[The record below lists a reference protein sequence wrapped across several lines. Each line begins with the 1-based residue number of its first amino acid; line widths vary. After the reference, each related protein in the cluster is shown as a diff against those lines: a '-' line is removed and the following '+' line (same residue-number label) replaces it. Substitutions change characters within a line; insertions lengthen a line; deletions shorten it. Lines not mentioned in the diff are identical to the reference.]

1 MTSPIRTQCPHCHN
15 FFNVPRAHL
24 NRANAKGR
32 CGHCQQVFLIN
43 DYLVVSANHQQT
55 DKNKKIS
62 VTKQNPKNNERQPAS
77 TISNPDT
84 QSDKVS
90 TTNNSHNSHNSHD
103 SNIHIS
109 KPAKKAETDLDDD
122 ILIHD
127 DMDIDE
133 TAGDTSADDSS
144 DGMDVWLAQTG
155 TVTDPLPASN
165 KQQKT
170 SPTMSDKGI
179 DLTANPA
186 AQINAETN
194 HGITA
199 KPALSSVE
207 ANDIHASI
215 NDTSD
220 NAWLEQLLKEQNDHE
235 DGPQADTDLAQLLIK
250 MGVPINDED
259 KVNQERTSKIQAR
272 MQSTQTQIQISITA
286 LLWTMGCVVLVLL
299 LFAQYVIFNL
309 NTLIKNPAYAER
321 LQTVCSIA
329 ACSLP
334 SADLTTLR
342 ITDLNHRASQ
352 VSTTS
357 AFSDVR
363 ATLSNQSSQAQL
375 LPNLKVS
382 VHSSNA
388 LIGEFIAMLDDYLLS
403 PQYQLAAGGSKQL
416 MFTIAI
422 ANDQIDHVTID
433 PIY

>member
-15 FFNVPRAHL
+15 FFDVPRAHL
-24 NRANAKGR
+24 NRTNAKGR

-43 DYLVVSANHQQT
+43 NYLVVSANHQQT
-55 DKNKKIS
+55 DKNRKIS

-77 TISNPDT
+77 TTSNPDT
-84 QSDKVS
+84 QADKVS
-90 TTNNSHNSHNSHD
+90 TTNNSHNSDD
-103 SNIHIS
+103 SNIYIS

-133 TAGDTSADDSS
+133 TAGDTLVDDSS
-144 DGMDVWLAQTG
+144 DGMDLWLAQTS
-155 TVTDPLPASN
+155 TVTDSLPTSN
-165 KQQKT
+165 KPQKT
-170 SPTMSDKGI
+170 SPKMS
-179 DLTANPA
+179 
-186 AQINAETN
+186 E
-194 HGITA
+194 
-199 KPALSSVE
+199 KPALSSAEV
-207 ANDIHASI
+207 NDIHASI
-215 NDTSD
+215 KDTSD
-220 NAWLEQLLKEQNDHE
+220 NTWLEQLIKEQNDHE
-235 DGPQADTDLAQLLIK
+235 DVPQADTDLPQLLIK
-250 MGVPINDED
+250 MGVPVNDED

-286 LLWTMGCVVLVLL
+286 LLWTTGCVVLVLL

-309 NTLIKNPAYAER
+309 DTLIKNPAYAER
-321 LQTVCSIA
+321 LQTLCSIA

-375 LPNLKVS
+375 LPNLKIS

-388 LIGEFIAMLDDYLLS
+388 LIREFIAMPDDYLLS
-403 PQYQLAAGGSKQL
+403 PQYQLAAESSKQL

-422 ANDQIDHVTID
+422 ADNQIDHVTID